1 MGQAG
6 ILGKPP
12 CGYGEE
18 KEPESQIKQTNLIN
32 IFIYIF
38 KFLGSVIFRNVSR
51 DSPLFLKDISCLGYI
66 ALRIF

>member
-1 MGQAG
+1 MGQVG

-18 KEPESQIKQTNLIN
+18 KEPESQKKPTNLIN
-32 IFIYIF
+32 IFIYM
-38 KFLGSVIFRNVSR
+38 FLVSVIFRNVSR
-51 DSPLFLKDISCLGYI
+51 ESPLFLKDISYLGYI

>member
-18 KEPESQIKQTNLIN
+18 KEPESQKKPTNLIN
-32 IFIYIF
+32 IFIYMF
-38 KFLGSVIFRNVSR
+38 EFLVSVIFLNVSR
-51 DSPLFLKDISCLGYI
+51 ESPLFSK
-66 ALRIF
+66 IFHTLVI

>member
-18 KEPESQIKQTNLIN
+18 KEPESQIKPTNLIN
-32 IFIYIF
+32 IFIYMF
-38 KFLGSVIFRNVSR
+38 EFLVSVIFLNVSR
-51 DSPLFLKDISCLGYI
+51 ESPLFFKDISYLGYI
-66 ALRIF
+66 ALWIF